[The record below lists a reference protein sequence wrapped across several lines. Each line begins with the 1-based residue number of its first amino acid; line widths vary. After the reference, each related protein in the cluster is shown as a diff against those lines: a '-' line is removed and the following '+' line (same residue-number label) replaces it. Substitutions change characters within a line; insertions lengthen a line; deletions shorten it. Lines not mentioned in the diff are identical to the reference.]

1 MGAHACVLPQ
11 AFLVNAF
18 DTQEAAKQL
27 NAAAAAAAADTA
39 LAPEAHAASAV
50 AQPGADTGAHGTS
63 LASLVEQARSAQ
75 TITSWSCGARS

>member
-27 NAAAAAAAADTA
+27 NAAAAADTA